1 MLIVMLVW
9 KLNEN
14 VWPFWNLSTYSVWDI
29 VISLPETVAKA
40 CGVSMGAE

>member
-1 MLIVMLVW
+1 MLIVVVGW

-14 VWPFWNLSTYSVWDI
+14 VWPSWNLSTYFVWDI

-40 CGVSMGAE
+40 CGVTMGAE